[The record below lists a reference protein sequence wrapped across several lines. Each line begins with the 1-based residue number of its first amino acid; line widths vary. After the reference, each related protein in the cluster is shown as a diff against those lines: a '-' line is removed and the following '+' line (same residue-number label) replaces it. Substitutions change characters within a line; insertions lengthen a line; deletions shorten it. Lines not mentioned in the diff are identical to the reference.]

1 MIGVRPPALLLR
13 AFHLSSRI
21 GHFFIIGLT
30 VGDHVI
36 LSRSRMKYLVLG
48 GKLRSRSWFVL
59 LLGFVGRK
67 WWQYHRRL
75 CNCNTLMSSGALLE
89 VPARC
94 ADRKRTIEASVEDR
108 FVMFSTF
115 FALGRMCKD
124 LSECPMC
131 P

>member
-1 MIGVRPPALLLR
+1 MLR
-13 AFHLSSRI
+13 RE
-21 GHFFIIGLT
+21 
-30 VGDHVI
+30 
-36 LSRSRMKYLVLG
+36 
-48 GKLRSRSWFVL
+48 LRFRSWFVL

-75 CNCNTLMSSGALLE
+75 GVCNTLVSSEALPS
-89 VPARC
+89 VPTRC
-94 ADRKRTIEASVEDR
+94 AERKGTVEASVEDI

-115 FALGRMCKD
+115 FALGRMGKD